1 MRTIRRGF
9 LALLA
14 ATGLFP
20 AGAAQA
26 EVRERTLRLPVV
38 QAADHPHGLG
48 AKRFAEIVAAK
59 SGGKMT
65 VRVFPGGTLGGDL
78 QSISALQGGTV
89 DMTMVST
96 GLLAGQAKEFAVFDL
111 PFVFRD
117 PREVYAVL
125 DGPVG
130 EGLLGRLPEKG
141 LVGLGYWDYGYRHL
155 TNDRRTVTKL
165 EDIKGLKVRVIQI
178 PIFIDLF
185 NTLGANAVPMAFPE
199 LYTGL
204 ETGTVDGQE
213 NPLSTIVTAK
223 FYEVQKHVS
232 LTRHVYN
239 SLAVIFSKKVW
250 DTLNEEERALL
261 RQASAEAKEYERQ
274 VSQEKDA
281 EALEFLRKEGVEV
294 TEIAPGEFERMR
306 AAAQGVTDKY
316 TREIGPDLVA
326 AMHAEIEKVRGT
338 PGPR

>member
-1 MRTIRRGF
+1 MPVIRDVI
-9 LALLA
+9 LAGLA
-14 ATGLFP
+14 AAGLLL

-26 EVRERTLRLPVV
+26 QVRERTFRLPFV
-38 QAADHPHGLG
+38 QAAEHPHGLG
-48 AKRFAEIVAAK
+48 AKRFADLVKEK
-59 SGGKMT
+59 SGGRMT
-65 VRVFPGGTLGGDL
+65 VRLFPGGTLGGDL
-78 QSISALQGGTV
+78 QSVSALQGGTV

-96 GLLAGQAKEFAVFDL
+96 GLLAGQAREFAIFDL

-125 DGPVG
+125 DGPLG
-130 EGLLGRLPEKG
+130 EGLLARLPEKG
-141 LVGLGYWDYGYRHL
+141 LVGLGYWDYGFRHL
-155 TNDRRTVTKL
+155 TNDRRSITRL
-165 EDIKGLKVRVIQI
+165 EDIEGLKVRVIQI

-213 NPLSTIVTAK
+213 NPLSTIVSAK
-223 FYEVQKHVS
+223 FYEVQGHVA

-239 SLAVIFSKKVW
+239 SLAVIFSRKVW
-250 DTLNEEERALL
+250 DTLNEEERAIL
-261 RQASAEAKEYERQ
+261 RQASAEAKEYERR

-294 TEIAPGEFERMR
+294 TEIAPAEFERMR

-316 TREIGPDLVA
+316 TREVGPELVQ
-326 AMHAEIEKVRGT
+326 AMHAELEKVRGA
-338 PGPR
+338 PR

>member
-1 MRTIRRGF
+1 MRMIRKAC
-9 LALLA
+9 LAGLA
-14 ATGLFP
+14 AGLLL
-20 AGAAQA
+20 AGAAHA
-26 EVRERTLRLPVV
+26 EIQERTFRLPFV
-38 QAADHPHGLG
+38 QAAEHPHGLG
-48 AKRFAEIVAAK
+48 ARRFADLVEER
-59 SGGKMT
+59 SGGRIT
-65 VRVFPGGTLGGDL
+65 VRLFPGGTLGGDL
-78 QSISALQGGTV
+78 QSVSALQGGTV

-96 GLLAGQAKEFAVFDL
+96 GLLAGQAKEFALFDL

-125 DGPVG
+125 DGPIG
-130 EGLLGRLPEKG
+130 ESLLDKLPEKG

-155 TNDRRTVTKL
+155 TNDRRTVATL
-165 EDIKGLKVRVIQI
+165 EDIKGLKVRVMQT

-223 FYEVQKHVS
+223 FYEVQEHVS

-250 DTLNEEERALL
+250 DTLNDEERTILQ
-261 RQASAEAKEYERQ
+261 QASAEAKQYERR

-281 EALEFLRKEGVEV
+281 EALEFLKKEGIEV
-294 TEIAPGEFERMR
+294 TEIAPAEFERMR

-316 TREIGPDLVA
+316 TREIGPELVQ
-326 AMHAEIEKVRGT
+326 AMHAELEKVRGA
-338 PGPR
+338 PK